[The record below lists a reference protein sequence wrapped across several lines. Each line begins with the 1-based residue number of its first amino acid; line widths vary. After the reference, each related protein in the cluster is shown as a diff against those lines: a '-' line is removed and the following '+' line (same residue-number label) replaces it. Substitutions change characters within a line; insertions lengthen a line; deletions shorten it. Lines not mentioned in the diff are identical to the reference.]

1 MAKDPNKPPKGLLIA
16 GIVLLV
22 LGLGGCGYG
31 CTSVVGL
38 VDDITDVASGS
49 STVAFGQTTTLESD
63 AGGAV
68 ILASSADPN
77 CEVVDDSGNPVEL
90 QAPSAGTSASIESTS
105 GETLDLEYFFDT
117 ESGVVYQVTCQDA
130 LEGGS
135 GEFVVVG
142 LDLGKILTGFVGL
155 GAGALF
161 FIIGLILLIVG
172 LVQRS
177 RWKKRQGPGAPM
189 GAPGGYSPPPPGGYG
204 GYSPT
209 GGAPAPGTTP
219 PPPGGSPLP
228 PMQSPPPPGG
238 PATPPPPGPG
248 APPPPGPGPQGPYPP
263 PPPGSPG

>member
-1 MAKDPNKPPKGLLIA
+1 MAKDPNKPPKGLLIT

-31 CTSVVGL
+31 CTNFVGFI
-38 VDDITDVASGS
+38 DDIADVASGS
-49 STVAFGQTTTLESD
+49 STTAYGQTAPLQSD

-68 ILASSADPN
+68 ILTSSPDAQ
-77 CEVVDDSGNPVEL
+77 CEVVDDSGNQVTL
-90 QAPSAGTSASIESTS
+90 QEPSAGTSGSIDTTS
-105 GETLDLEYFFDT
+105 GETLDLQYFFDT
-117 ESGVVYQVTCQDA
+117 DSGVTYQVTCQDG
-130 LEGGS
+130 LEGGN

-142 LDLGKILTGFVGL
+142 FDISKIVTGFVGL

-209 GGAPAPGTTP
+209 GGAPAPGPMP
-219 PPPGGSPLP
+219 PPPGGTPPP
-228 PMQSPPPPGG
+228 PMQ
-238 PATPPPPGPG
+238 TPPPGPG
-248 APPPPGPGPQGPYPP
+248 APPPPPPGPGTQGPYPP
-263 PPPGSPG
+263 PPPGPQPG